1 MTGRMASM
9 TTMTCRLDPRKRPS
23 EASGTGVVEATCR
36 KCLPHCRRS
45 RTVARLSA
53 ERTHVSCSQSRSHL
67 GAKAKAMQGAEV
79 NDTMSR
85 IIEDKAMVVL
95 ETTLSHV
102 YRS

>member
-1 MTGRMASM
+1 
-9 TTMTCRLDPRKRPS
+9 
-23 EASGTGVVEATCR
+23 
-36 KCLPHCRRS
+36 
-45 RTVARLSA
+45 
-53 ERTHVSCSQSRSHL
+53 
-67 GAKAKAMQGAEV
+67 MQGAEV